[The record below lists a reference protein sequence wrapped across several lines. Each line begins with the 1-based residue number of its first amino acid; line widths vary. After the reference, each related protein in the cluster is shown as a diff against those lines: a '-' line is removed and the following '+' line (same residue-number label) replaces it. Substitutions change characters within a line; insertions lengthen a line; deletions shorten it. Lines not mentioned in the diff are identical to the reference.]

1 MIKQKIKAIKDVR
14 DVPCVSIFAPTH
26 RTAPDSEK
34 DPIVLKNLI
43 AEAERRLQNEFSR
56 SVANTLTP
64 KLNALAASHNFKRS
78 LDGLALFVSDT
89 VAERIRLPIDATP
102 RVIID
107 GTFATRDIYRA
118 MHSQKAYF
126 ILTLQKES
134 AQLYEAFGD
143 RISMEVRNELFP
155 FLNDLPIREEE
166 QKPEARRED
175 NRVREFVNRVD
186 KRIQDFLKEQ
196 AGRVVVVA
204 TERLQA
210 FLREVTDDKNV
221 FIGFT
226 TPPAENRS
234 HKVAP
239 KAWAVVEEWFAG
251 ERERA
256 VEELED
262 AVSDNRFASDLN
274 SIWRAIN
281 EGRADILVVEKGYF
295 QPAAFKDGQISLEE
309 PEATAG
315 RVDDVVDEI
324 IELCMEKGGSVVFVD
339 DEELPTFD
347 RIGLITR
354 Y

>member
-14 DVPCVSIFAPTH
+14 AVPCVSIFVATH

-34 DPIVLKNLI
+34 DPIALKNLI
-43 AEAERRLQNEFSR
+43 AETERRLQNEFGK
-56 SVANTLTP
+56 SVANELTS
-64 KLNALAASHNFKRS
+64 KLNELATSYNFQSS
-78 LDGLALFVSDT
+78 LDSLALFVSDS
-89 VAERIRLPIDATP
+89 VAEYIRLPIAAEP

-126 ILTLQKES
+126 ILTLHKES
-134 AQLYEAFGD
+134 AQLYDAFGN

-155 FLNDLPIREEE
+155 FLNDLPIPGEEE
-166 QKPEARRED
+166 KSEATRED
-175 NRVREFVNRVD
+175 SRVREFVNRVD
-186 KRIQDFLKEQ
+186 KRIQSFLNEQ
-196 AGRVVVVA
+196 AGRLVVIA
-204 TERLQA
+204 TDRLQA
-210 FLREVTDDKNV
+210 FLREVTDNKNV

-226 TPPAENRS
+226 TPAQSEDT
-234 HKVAP
+234 HKVAH
-239 KAWAVVEEWFAG
+239 KAWAVVEEWLAT

-262 AVSDNRFASDLN
+262 AVNDNRFASDLN
-274 SIWRAIN
+274 DIWRAIN
-281 EGRADILVVEKGYF
+281 EGRGDILVVEKGYF
-295 QPAAFKDGQISLEE
+295 QPASLRDGQISLEE
-309 PEATAG
+309 PDDAAG
-315 RVDDVVDEI
+315 LIDDVVDEI

-339 DEELPTFD
+339 NGELPTFD